1 MRHAAAVAE
10 GLHQPVSAPAH
21 RALRR
26 AVLDH
31 ASHEHR
37 RIFEPLLHVGV
48 PGGEVAVLGL
58 RRGEHTDHG
67 LRCDLVAALVRRALR
82 PGPPPLVW
90 LTRSGDL
97 EPEDVDLAWLAA
109 ARAAYA
115 EAGLALT
122 MVVVTRQGW
131 RDPRSGATHRWQR
144 LRGR

>member
-1 MRHAAAVAE
+1 MRHADSVAE
-10 GLHQPVSAPAH
+10 GLHPPLSAPVQ

-31 ASHEHR
+31 ATHEHR
-37 RIFEPLLHVGV
+37 RVFAPLLHVGV

-58 RRGEHTDHG
+58 SGGEHTDHG

-82 PGPPPLVW
+82 LGPPPLVW
-90 LTRSGDL
+90 LTRSGGLDA
-97 EPEDVDLAWLAA
+97 EDVDLAWLAA

-115 EAGLALT
+115 EAGLPLT

-131 RDPRSGATHRWQR
+131 RDPRSGATRTWQR
-144 LRGR
+144 LRER